1 MPIKIIFNEL
11 STNWEN
17 NIEWDLLYVKTQSH
31 YMLDFY
37 MIKGYLYLNTIYE
50 NLGLAW
56 NPEEDNV
63 CWIYKR
69 DGELKIEFSYDAKA
83 RNIIICI
90 SKK

>member
-1 MPIKIIFNEL
+1 MDELTFIF
-11 STNWEN
+11 
-17 NIEWDLLYVKTQSH
+17 LLNFCCRKPVLEAYVQFFK
-31 YMLDFY
+31 
-37 MIKGYLYLNTIYE
+37 LYPSECMHPTPPSETKYE